1 VDRGMRRLDKVFGR
15 MREWFN
21 NKDSKKLKYDL
32 MIICGLGV
40 ILMIGGSLFT
50 SSSTETTNTKEV
62 VKEVSDQGMSYEKQL
77 EDKLTEILSKVDGI
91 GRVEVMVTLE
101 SQEELVPAM
110 NTQESNQTIDE
121 KDSGGGIRT
130 TNQKDIN
137 SQVVTIQS
145 GGNNSPVIVKKI
157 YPTIRGVVIVAD
169 GADDPQ
175 IRYVISRT
183 VEAALNVPLY
193 RIEVLSHN

>member
-1 VDRGMRRLDKVFGR
+1 MRRLDKVFGR